1 MKDHPDMISDTGT
14 DTAKWA
20 WTELEAAPR
29 GPEAEAREKEETELR
44 HQDEIEQAY
53 RRGLAD
59 GEDSGAMRARSELE
73 AVMSASLE
81 ALEEIRAHRVE
92 WGARLQEDVTVLA
105 GAMARQIIDRAVDE
119 DPEIFTE
126 LASKAVA
133 CFQVDEPVRI
143 RLHPADL
150 DQLQES
156 AMADQVTGSRA
167 VRWVPDED
175 VVRGGC
181 IVEGPD
187 KIVDGRV
194 DEGILR
200 LIRTMNDG

>member
-1 MKDHPDMISDTGT
+1 MKDHRDVISDTEM
-14 DTAKWA
+14 DTAEWA
-20 WTELEAAPR
+20 WAELEAAPR
-29 GPEAEAREKEETELR
+29 GPEAAAREKQETELR

-59 GEDSGAMRARSELE
+59 GEHSGAARARAELQS
-73 AVMSASLE
+73 VMSATLE
-81 ALEEIRAHRVE
+81 ALEEIRANRVE
-92 WGARLQEDVTVLA
+92 WGARLKEDVTVLS
-105 GAMARQIIDRAVDE
+105 GAMARQIVDRALDE
-119 DPEIFTE
+119 DPEIFAE

-150 DQLQES
+150 AQLHEF
-156 AMADQVTGSRA
+156 DTTDEVTGPRA

-200 LIRTMNDG
+200 LIRTMNSA

>member
-1 MKDHPDMISDTGT
+1 MK
-14 DTAKWA
+14 TAEWA
-20 WTELEAAPR
+20 WTELEAGPR
-29 GPEAEAREKEETELR
+29 GPEAAAREKEETELR

-59 GEDSGAMRARSELE
+59 GEHSGATRARAELQ
-73 AVMSASLE
+73 AVMSATLE
-81 ALEEIRAHRVE
+81 ALEEIRANRVE
-92 WGARLQEDVTVLA
+92 WASRLKEDVTVLA
-105 GAMARQIIDRAVDE
+105 GAMARQIVDRALDE
-119 DPEIFTE
+119 DPEIFAE

-150 DQLQES
+150 EQLHES
-156 AMADQVTGSRA
+156 GTADHVTGPRA

-200 LIRTMNDG
+200 LIRTMNGG